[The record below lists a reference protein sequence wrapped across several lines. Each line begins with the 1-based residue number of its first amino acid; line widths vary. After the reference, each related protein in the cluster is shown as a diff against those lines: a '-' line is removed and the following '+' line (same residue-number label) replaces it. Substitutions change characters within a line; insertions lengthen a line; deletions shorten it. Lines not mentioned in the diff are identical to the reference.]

1 MYSSAPLRS
10 VCLLTLLTRYFPSV
24 LTQHAGPILE
34 KRDAF
39 SSSGLASASWIWLPE
54 PDLLTTAPTGSV
66 AFTKTVVTASGKTAA
81 SASISI
87 AVDNNF
93 TLWCNA
99 QPIGASDG
107 TAEAG
112 WQTAQILSAA
122 LNATS
127 NVFSVL
133 GTNSNPDTPGAANP
147 AGLLA
152 AIRIFYTDG
161 SNDTVLS
168 DSTWLVS
175 GTIPADFPLPHDLS
189 SFVHAQVATKYGSGA
204 WGTSVT
210 VPTPSPNPL
219 NLTGS
224 SWIWSTSNAGADAP
238 VGTVGFRKTVV
249 SPSGKSATSATV
261 LLSADNTFQLLIN
274 GQYVGAPPFDNN
286 AADSAGSWE
295 YAQRFTVALTPST
308 NVFTVLA
315 TNFPPQQVG
324 GTSGAGLVAALQIR
338 YSDGSTAIV
347 GTDAS
352 WLAGPSTSA
361 SSFLATADST
371 LGPAISQG
379 LFGMAPWGQLK
390 GVSDALSAL
399 KLPANNAAVVPTTP
413 GSLTTRTTSNP
424 LLAPTSTFGVSP
436 TLSDPLSTTSP
447 TPNPNAGGARA
458 LLVNGCIPL
467 TLVFGLAVIIFQTLT
482 LTF

>member
-24 LTQHAGPILE
+24 LTQYVGPILE

-39 SSSGLASASWIWLPE
+39 SSSGLASASWIWFPE
-54 PDLLTTAPTGSV
+54 PDILTTAPAGSV
-66 AFTKTVVTASGKTAA
+66 AFTKTVVTPSGKTAA

-107 TAEAG
+107 IVADG
-112 WQTAQILSAA
+112 WQSAQILSAA

-133 GTNSNPDTPGAANP
+133 GTNSNPGTPGAANP

-161 SNDTVLS
+161 SNDTILS
-168 DSTWLVS
+168 DSTWLAS
-175 GTIPADFPLPHDLS
+175 GMIPADFPLPHDLS
-189 SFVHAQVATKYGSGA
+189 SFVHVQVATKYGSGP

-224 SWIWSTSNAGADAP
+224 SWIWSTSNAAADAP

-286 AADSAGSWE
+286 AVGSFESWE
-295 YAQRFTVALTPST
+295 YAQRFAVTLTPLT

-315 TNFPPQQVG
+315 TNFPGRLG
-324 GTSGAGLVAALQIR
+324 GTSSAGVIAALQIG
-338 YSDGSTAIV
+338 YSDGSTTIIR
-347 GTDAS
+347 TDAS
-352 WLAGPSTSA
+352 WLAGPFTSA
-361 SSFLATADST
+361 SLFLAAADST

-379 LFGMAPWGQLK
+379 LFGMSPWGQLR
-390 GVSDALSAL
+390 GVADALNAL
-399 KLPANNAAVVPTTP
+399 KLPANNAAVVPTTT
-413 GSLTTRTTSNP
+413 GSSTTRTISNP
-424 LLAPTSTFGVSP
+424 LPAPTSTFGVSP
-436 TLSDPLSTTSP
+436 TFSDPSSTTSP
-447 TPNPNAGGARA
+447 TPNPDAGGARA
-458 LLVNGCIPL
+458 LPMNGCIPL
-467 TLVFGLAVIIFQTLT
+467 TLVFSLAVIISSML
-482 LTF
+482 

>member
-10 VCLLTLLTRYFPSV
+10 VCLLALLTRYFPSV
-24 LTQHAGPILE
+24 LTQYAGPILE

-66 AFTKTVVTASGKTAA
+66 AFTKTVVTPSGKTAA

-168 DSTWLVS
+168 DSTWLAS

-224 SWIWSTSNAGADAP
+224 SWIWSTSNAGAAAP
-238 VGTVGFRKTVV
+238 VGSVGFRKTVV

-274 GQYVGAPPFDNN
+274 GHAFAV
-286 AADSAGSWE
+286 
-295 YAQRFTVALTPST
+295 TLTPST

-315 TNFPPQQVG
+315 TNFPGQQG
-324 GTSGAGLVAALQIR
+324 GTSSAGVIAALQIG
-338 YSDGSTAIV
+338 YSDGSTTIV
-347 GTDAS
+347 RTDAS
-352 WLAGPSTSA
+352 WLAGPFTSA
-361 SSFLATADST
+361 SLFLAAADST
-371 LGPAISQG
+371 LGPAIYQG
-379 LFGMAPWGQLK
+379 LFGMSPWGQLR
-390 GVSDALSAL
+390 GVADALNAL
-399 KLPANNAAVVPTTP
+399 KLPANNAAVVPTTL
-413 GSLTTRTTSNP
+413 GSSTTRTTSNP
-424 LLAPTSTFGVSP
+424 LLAPTSTVSP
-436 TLSDPLSTTSP
+436 TFSDPFPTTPP
-447 TPNPNAGGARA
+447 TPNPDAGVLPSLSPPCSEHR
-458 LLVNGCIPL
+458 LPIWIPL
-467 TLVFGLAVIIFQTLT
+467 YHPYSYPWFLVL
-482 LTF
+482 